1 MGMSESG
8 INQTEPIGVNGTGP
22 GPRGELDNVLS
33 FNDPGLATLAAL
45 VGMINIALLLVMF
58 GIYLSSYRRLK
69 SRFTLGLIFFT
80 LLLILQNA
88 LFMLFLII
96 GEGFRGPGMGGPVL
110 SLNII
115 QLGALIILLRITWD

>member
-1 MGMSESG
+1 MNESG
-8 INQTEPIGVNGTGP
+8 INQTEPAISNGAGH

-33 FNDPGLATLAAL
+33 FNDPGMATLAAFVGL
-45 VGMINIALLLVMF
+45 VNIALLLVML
-58 GIYLSSYRRLK
+58 GIYLSSYRRLR

-80 LLLILQNA
+80 FLLLLQNA

-96 GEGFRGPGMGGPVL
+96 GEGFRGPGMGYPVL

>member
-1 MGMSESG
+1 MIESG

-22 GPRGELDNVLS
+22 APRGELDNILS
-33 FNDPGLATLAAL
+33 FNDPGMATIAAL
-45 VGMINIALLLVMF
+45 VGLINIALLLVML

-80 LLLILQNA
+80 FLLLLQNA
-88 LFMLFLII
+88 LYMLFLII
-96 GEGFRGPGMGGPVL
+96 GEGFRGPGMGAPVL